1 MKIITNG
8 MDIIIDFLKE
18 SSFDEKKFIK
28 YIYSPQMKIFLKH
41 EKRLNRYTDKEIV
54 EEELKK
60 VFSNKKYEDAY
71 GFSTLKKN
79 IFQLEKDI
87 EYIKENEK
95 KITERACKEVYK
107 YLPKELEINPDIIL
121 YIGGLDGG
129 FATFTKD
136 VYINIGRYIGKLKEF
151 EKVLAHEFYH
161 ARRISVKRKLSLF
174 FKINFYPEKGMYST
188 LGRILEEGIAC
199 LVQHGTNFKI
209 DDPIGTL
216 TNRDMF
222 LSKEHFKILN
232 ESMISIKN
240 GDPDYGK
247 IYRINVYV
255 LGYIISK
262 TIYEN
267 GDKSILDE
275 WTVNFNYIKPIRR
288 YIEICKKNKRHSGF
302 YREIEDWLL
311 N

>member
-1 MKIITNG
+1 
-8 MDIIIDFLKE
+8 
-18 SSFDEKKFIK
+18 
-28 YIYSPQMKIFLKH
+28 
-41 EKRLNRYTDKEIV
+41 
-54 EEELKK
+54 
-60 VFSNKKYEDAY
+60 
-71 GFSTLKKN
+71 
-79 IFQLEKDI
+79 
-87 EYIKENEK
+87 
-95 KITERACKEVYK
+95 
-107 YLPKELEINPDIIL
+107 
-121 YIGGLDGG
+121 
-129 FATFTKD
+129 
-136 VYINIGRYIGKLKEF
+136 
-151 EKVLAHEFYH
+151 
-161 ARRISVKRKLSLF
+161 
-174 FKINFYPEKGMYST
+174 MYST